1 MILALAGLVFKY
13 RSKSYI
19 SKEPSLQSG
28 YDLYFKGILLYGNIP
43 WAIMAI
49 GDLSGMTHSTFDY
62 FNPRNM
68 NPAVLALHV
77 SIIVLWIMSI
87 RWIYFKDG
95 AEFIERHPGYSI
107 SLDLA
112 VVKI

>member
-1 MILALAGLVFKY
+1 MALAGLVFKY